1 MPRPR
6 PIIVASDLSP
16 ASDAAVTRGL
26 QLAGRDD
33 RPVIALHAIH
43 EEPLW
48 WVMMSRDLDPD
59 TLREDLRIES
69 VATLQRQVEEAAGR
83 LGSDPG
89 RTDCRVRFGK
99 PAPVLSELADET
111 GAATIVVG
119 AHGRHAVRDWFV
131 GTTAE
136 KMVRSSRVPVLVTRA
151 EPTHAYQQ
159 VVVAVDFSESSR
171 AALAQALLFAP
182 DARYTLVHA
191 YETWFE
197 TYISEATYE
206 RLRRDHEEAL
216 LDRLREF
223 GREGGLQSRHEPE
236 YRVEAGHP
244 GRVVIEAA
252 SRVHADLTVCGT
264 QGATGLRHL
273 LLGSVAQHVLREA
286 RSDVLT
292 VHAPVDAEPLSD

>member
-16 ASDAAVTRGL
+16 ASDPAVTRGL
-26 QLAGRDD
+26 QLAGRDE

-69 VATLQRQVEEAAGR
+69 VAALQRQVEEAAGR
-83 LGSDPG
+83 LGSDPA

-99 PAPVLSELADET
+99 PAPLLAELADGT
-111 GAATIVVG
+111 GAAMIVVG

-136 KMVRSSRVPVLVTRA
+136 KMVRSSRVPVLVTRT
-151 EPTHAYQQ
+151 EPTHGYQE
-159 VVVAVDFSESSR
+159 VVVGVDFSESSR
-171 AALAQALLFAP
+171 AALAQALAFAP

-206 RLRRDHEEAL
+206 RLRRDHEDAL
-216 LDRLREF
+216 LDRLRAF
-223 GREGGLQSRHEPE
+223 GREAGLQACHEPD
-236 YRVEAGHP
+236 YRVVAGHP
-244 GRVVIEAA
+244 GSVVIEAA
-252 SRVHADLTVCGT
+252 SRAHADLTVCGT

-273 LLGSVAQHVLREA
+273 LLGSVAQHVLRES
-286 RSDVLT
+286 RRDVLT
-292 VHAPVDAEPLSD
+292 VHAPEGTAP